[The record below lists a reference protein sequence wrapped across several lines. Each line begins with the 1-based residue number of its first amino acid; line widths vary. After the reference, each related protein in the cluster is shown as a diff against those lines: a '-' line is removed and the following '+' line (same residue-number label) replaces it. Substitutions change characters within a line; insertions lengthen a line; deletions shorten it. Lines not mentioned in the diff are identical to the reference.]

1 MGNWEIYRIILFG
14 AAIWLTVKLGP
25 LPKIPRFF
33 GYVLTF
39 ILLFVGIDLF
49 VMVLAG
55 FLG

>member
-1 MGNWEIYRIILFG
+1 MGSWEIYRIILFG

-25 LPKIPRFF
+25 VPKIPRFF

-49 VMVLAG
+49 VVVLAA